1 MLRYIGK
8 GAWIPGIPA
17 RDLTA
22 EEAENYAK
30 HYEFQGK
37 RGVDGL
43 IASGLY
49 ERMTDS
55 KPAAKEKAGRTK
67 EA

>member
-1 MLRYIGK
+1 MLRYIGN

-17 RDLTA
+17 RDLKA
-22 EEAENYAK
+22 EEAEIYAK
-30 HYEFQGK
+30 RYEFQGK
-37 RGVDGL
+37 HGVDGL
-43 IASGLY
+43 LASGLY
-49 ERMTDS
+49 ERMSDS